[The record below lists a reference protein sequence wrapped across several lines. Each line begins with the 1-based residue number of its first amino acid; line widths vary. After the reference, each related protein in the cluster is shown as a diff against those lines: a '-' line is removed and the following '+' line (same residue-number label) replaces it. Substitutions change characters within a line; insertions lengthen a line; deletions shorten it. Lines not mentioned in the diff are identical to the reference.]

1 MSTNAQSAPAAKPE
15 DNKTNLPA
23 PVDQSQAVATV
34 PRELFNVDL
43 FANSPAVTR
52 SFGLKPITNK
62 EGATVGGRMSLA
74 KRSELA
80 KQWQLEGK
88 ENADKLDEKI
98 RESEIEAFRRLKAWL
113 VTQPDDL
120 LGLRV
125 LQTRTVK
132 GSGNKRHSITLDELP
147 AKELTA
153 MQKLAD
159 ALGIT
164 VEEVQKR
171 MAGVKPAAAPI
182 DLKK

>member
-1 MSTNAQSAPAAKPE
+1 MSDNKPSAPAAKPE
-15 DNKTNLPA
+15 ENNLPA
-23 PVDQSQAVATV
+23 TTNPQAVVTV

-132 GSGNKRHSITLDELP
+132 GTGNKRHSITLDELP

-159 ALGIT
+159 ALGTT
-164 VEEVQKR
+164 VEEIQKR